1 MEYCGKC
8 IPCQQNKNGRNAK
21 QGIMH
26 PVPIPERRFGTISVD
41 FVTGLPL
48 SYTGHDA
55 VMTITDKYSKIVRL
69 VPLKFGSSASSS
81 RRIARLFVDNW
92 WRDHGIP
99 TCIISDRD
107 VRFTSSWWTEFTKLI
122 GSKAAM
128 TTSYH
133 PQANGQAENTNKTME
148 TILRAYIEPRQQD
161 WDEHLAAAEFAIN
174 DSVHAST
181 GYTPFQ
187 LVFGESPH
195 SHLDLFLEE
204 ITKTNPQTRDKN
216 LLDARNFMQQWRD
229 NLGDARKALQI
240 AQTVQSKLYDR
251 SRKAVEFAIGDRLL
265 ISRKHLSIPAD
276 RDVPWKLRAL
286 YDGDYPVIKVLSRPD
301 GTAFA
306 YQLKLPPQMIKNG
319 LHDVFSP
326 DKLIKF
332 RGKKERKTSIQVP
345 LTTTICGGNR
355 HCRRQDGVRG
365 AKDSGTP
372 GRVPPRQGP
381 KGR

>member
-1 MEYCGKC
+1 
-8 IPCQQNKNGRNAK
+8 
-21 QGIMH
+21 
-26 PVPIPERRFGTISVD
+26 VD
-41 FVTGLPL
+41 GVHEADRIQ
-48 SYTGHDA
+48 SGHDH
-55 VMTITDKYSKIVRL
+55 L
-69 VPLKFGSSASSS
+69 VSSS
-81 RRIARLFVDNW
+81 GKRTGGDA
-92 WRDHGIP
+92 
-99 TCIISDRD
+99 
-107 VRFTSSWWTEFTKLI
+107 
-122 GSKAAM
+122 
-128 TTSYH
+128 
-133 PQANGQAENTNKTME
+133 NKTIE

-174 DSVHAST
+174 DSVHALT

-204 ITKTNPQTRDKN
+204 ITKTNPPTRDKN

-286 YDGDYPVIKVLSRPD
+286 YDGDYPVIKVLSRLD

-319 LHDVFSP
+319 LHDVFSQ
-326 DKLIKF
+326 DNLIKF
-332 RGKKERKTSIQVP
+332 RGESKFPSQQQDVEETGIVDGRTEYVVLKIRAHRDVFPRGKAPKEGKRLFREYLVQW
-345 LTTTICGGNR
+345 
-355 HCRRQDGVRG
+355 
-365 AKDSGTP
+365 
-372 GRVPPRQGP
+372 
-381 KGR
+381 KGDPSKGSWT